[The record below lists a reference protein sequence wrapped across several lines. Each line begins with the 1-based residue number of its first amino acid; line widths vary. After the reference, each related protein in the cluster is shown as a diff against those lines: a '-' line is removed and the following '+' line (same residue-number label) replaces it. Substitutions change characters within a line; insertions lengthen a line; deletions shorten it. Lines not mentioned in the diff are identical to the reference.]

1 MKKSLITIAL
11 LGFASAA
18 IFVSTAKAQSTIAS
32 GPGDVILGFYATSGS
47 GTSTS
52 VMVDLGS
59 ATQFDNAT
67 PGQIINLTG
76 PTGLATADL
85 SATYGAGWA
94 TDSGLNWGLAASNQ
108 ATPFPNVPTYTL
120 WASDP
125 EMPAGTLNSPYVAE
139 PRLTQQGPSGIIAS
153 MYTLM
158 NGATSTANSSV
169 TLLAPTSTANSWY
182 GEDTQNGPGVSFG
195 YFSPQ
200 VDNTVTNVATSGT
213 LLGGGNASGFAIS
226 DLYLLA
232 DNNAGNNGTL
242 LGQFQFNASTGVFRF
257 VAVPEPSS
265 IGLTGVGFLS
275 LIGFVALR
283 RRRSIMA

>member
-1 MKKSLITIAL
+1 MKKSLITTAL

-18 IFVSTAKAQSTIAS
+18 ISVSTAKAATITS
-32 GPGDVILGFYATSGS
+32 VPGDVVLGFYATSGS
-47 GTSTS
+47 GTAST
-52 VMVDLGS
+52 VEVDLGS
-59 ATQFDNAT
+59 ATQFDNAA

-76 PTGLATADL
+76 ASLLATADL

-94 TDSGLNWGLAASNQ
+94 TDSALNWGLAASNQ
-108 ATPFPNVPTYTL
+108 GTTFPGVGLYTL
-120 WASDP
+120 WASEP
-125 EMPAGTLNSPYVAE
+125 ETPAGTLNTPYVAQ
-139 PRLTQQGPSGIIAS
+139 PRLSQQAPSGLIAS
-153 MYTLM
+153 MYTLL
-158 NGATSTANSSV
+158 NGATSTTNSSV
-169 TLLAPTSTANSWY
+169 TAIEPTATANSYY

-195 YFSPQ
+195 YFSPMI
-200 VDNTVTNVATSGT
+200 DNTVTNTATSGT
-213 LLGGGNASGFAIS
+213 LLGGGNASGFALS
-226 DLYLLA
+226 DFYLLTTA
-232 DNNAGNNGTL
+232 NAGNNGKL